1 MIDPE
6 EKTPAKK
13 PASRATP
20 AKTVITAKDISSLLS
35 LLFSILAASLPDQR
49 VLDFGRNPPEEIS
62 LRDLWTIPDDEIA
75 LISEPAARML
85 SRMSNDMQ
93 KRVATNWDMI
103 TLAIG
108 VIGVIGLRGARH
120 YEIVKALNQPRGN
133 VAGGAPG
140 SAAADAGASAREP
153 GEFWGK
159 FAGGGGAAPAC

>member
-1 MIDPE
+1 MIEPE
-6 EKTPAKK
+6 EKAAARK
-13 PASRATP
+13 PASRPSTP
-20 AKTVITAKDISSLLS
+20 KPVISAKDISNLLS

-85 SRMSNDMQ
+85 SRMSNDAQ
-93 KRVATNWDMI
+93 KRIAANWDMI

-108 VIGVIGLRGARH
+108 VIGVVGLRGARH

-133 VAGGAPG
+133 VTGGAPG
-140 SAAADAGASAREP
+140 PAAGDAGASAREP

-159 FAGGGGAAPAC
+159 FAGGGGAAPTC